1 MIVYS
6 MTLAEAINNA
16 ATRFTAA
23 GIGTPRLD
31 AEVLLRH
38 ALNRDRAWLL
48 AHIHDRLDEELHG
61 IFEQAVERRA
71 KREPLQ
77 YITGKQ
83 EFWGLEF
90 VVSPEVLI
98 PRPETELIIETVLN
112 SLHDRDKA
120 CTLVDLCTGSGCI
133 AVVLAS
139 ELPMARVIAT
149 DKSPGALAVARENA
163 SSHDVLDRILFIEGD
178 LTAPMESLDING
190 QVDIIVSNPPYV
202 RSSDYAA
209 LQPEVKD
216 YEPALA
222 LFGGPEGTDVHQ
234 RIINA
239 AARYLKSN
247 GLLIME
253 MGIGQAE
260 TLANNLKEDGRYRS
274 LEILRDLARIERV
287 IAARRK

>member
-1 MIVYS
+1 